1 MNFSF
6 QLVCSTQIKCT
17 TKVVFG
23 GIFGTAY
30 FRISGASGASPLGP
44 TEGLTLS
51 PDPLLLQAMTY
62 GHCISCLGQDTTFIH
77 PSRQIWPTT
86 LNSFKNACIHC
97 GAPQR
102 DVLSDKMVLWVVTS
116 SFYFILTS
124 LFCYLCYKLCIQ
136 NKWWWLIFFY
146 FMLCQSSLLDTVMCM
161 IKTFRGEGVVDGE
174 GGSSERCLKWG
185 CGGGVI
191 KGSFQKHL
199 KTGGG

>member
-17 TKVVFG
+17 TKVVLG

-30 FRISGASGASPLGP
+30 FRIAASGASHPGP
-44 TEGLTLS
+44 TEGLRLS

-62 GHCISCLGQDTTFIH
+62 GHCILCLGQDTTFIYT
-77 PSRQIWPTT
+77 SRQIWPTT

-97 GAPQR
+97 SAPQR
-102 DVLSDKMVLWVVTS
+102 DVLSDKMVLCVVTS

-136 NKWWWLIFFY
+136 NKWWWLIFFISC
-146 FMLCQSSLLDTVMCM
+146 FASLLY
-161 IKTFRGEGVVDGE
+161 
-174 GGSSERCLKWG
+174 
-185 CGGGVI
+185 
-191 KGSFQKHL
+191 
-199 KTGGG
+199 